1 MELASR
7 GLSILILG
15 KNIGSPLL
23 LIDMLTYFCLAT
35 TTQVPIVISVQKCM
49 CTKDRNVYIQ
59 FVRVSNI
66 LYYYAR
72 YLLRLWCSRIWHGG
86 MVSRGR
92 WYMRW
97 WWFSLTDILI
107 HIIHVI
113 HTYVHTL
120 GWGGDTP
127 AAPTLFRLFGF
138 FWGFFSI
145 HIHICPYSYICTY
158 THIHIYTIHT
168 YVNIHILATMHTQ
181 VRGRYPSC
189 TVYILP
195 RHCIPG
201 WGGDTP
207 AAPWHVLAYMH
218 YGKGNGVLNVQ
229 TTHGK
234 PIRYSMRCLYV

>member
-1 MELASR
+1 
-7 GLSILILG
+7 
-15 KNIGSPLL
+15 
-23 LIDMLTYFCLAT
+23 
-35 TTQVPIVISVQKCM
+35 M
-49 CTKDRNVYIQ
+49 CTKDRNVYIK
-59 FVRVSNI
+59 FVRVGNN

-72 YLLRLWCSRIWHGG
+72 YLLRLWCSRTWHRG

-92 WYMRW
+92 WDMRW

-127 AAPTLFRLFGF
+127 AAPTLFRCFLGVFFG
-138 FWGFFSI
+138 I
-145 HIHICPYSYICTY
+145 HIHICSYTYICTY
-158 THIHIYTIHT
+158 THTHIYIYIYTHT
-168 YVNIHILATMHTQ
+168 YVTIHIPATMHTQ

-201 WGGDTP
+201 WRGDTP
-207 AAPWHVLAYMH
+207 AAPTAHFF
-218 YGKGNGVLNVQ
+218 LNFAHSGEGEIPQ
-229 TTHGK
+229 LHLDM
-234 PIRYSMRCLYV
+234 Y

>member
-1 MELASR
+1 
-7 GLSILILG
+7 
-15 KNIGSPLL
+15 
-23 LIDMLTYFCLAT
+23 
-35 TTQVPIVISVQKCM
+35 M
-49 CTKDRNVYIQ
+49 CTKDRNVYIK
-59 FVRVSNI
+59 FVHVSNN

-72 YLLRLWCSRIWHGG
+72 YLLRLWCSRMWHGG

-92 WYMRW
+92 WDMRW

-120 GWGGDTP
+120 KWWGRYPSCTDT
-127 AAPTLFRLFGF
+127 LSCF
-138 FWGFFSI
+138 FVVYI
-145 HIHICPYSYICTY
+145 YIYVHRHTYAHIHTCTY
-158 THIHIYTIHT
+158 IHT
-168 YVNIHILATMHTQ
+168 YVNIHIPATMHTQ

-207 AAPWHVLAYMH
+207 AAPSAHFSELCTLRWGGDTPAAPWHVLAYMH
-218 YGKGNGVLNVQ
+218 YGKGNWWV
-229 TTHGK
+229 
-234 PIRYSMRCLYV
+234 Y